1 MKFLTQWEYL
11 CLDYYIKKISL
22 TLIEPHSSYERYRSR
37 YNEMKASVD
46 KLGHYL
52 MKNMK
57 ENNIAKLSEY
67 FNHKTT
73 KFSDFKEAYR
83 LVVGHVFS
91 KAHREIS

>member
-1 MKFLTQWEYL
+1 MK
-11 CLDYYIKKISL
+11 
-22 TLIEPHSSYERYRSR
+22 
-37 YNEMKASVD
+37 MSVD
-46 KLGHYL
+46 KLGNYL
-52 MKNMK
+52 SKNMK